1 MLEAHITQQVISS
14 STPPSKIPTKPEPNP
29 HQQCNCVIL
38 KGGLEDSK
46 GVELKEGG
54 EANRAMNKEKGDELE
69 AITFGKENS
78 LQFLRHLPLNLKIQL
93 ASLFLVWLVM

>member
-1 MLEAHITQQVISS
+1 M
-14 STPPSKIPTKPEPNP
+14 
-29 HQQCNCVIL
+29 
-38 KGGLEDSK
+38 
-46 GVELKEGG
+46 ELKEGG